1 MKTIEKIAIDQ
12 ILSVFEDSKK
22 DLINSVITARQAVE
36 VANQNF
42 KKAAGPLMNHAKE
55 SLKEIESELSDEGVA
70 YFEEKMSSILKVP
83 FKKG

>member
-42 KKAAGPLMNHAKE
+42 KKAAGPLMNLAKE
-55 SLKEIESELSDEGVA
+55 YQTEIESEL
-70 YFEEKMSSILKVP
+70 
-83 FKKG
+83 